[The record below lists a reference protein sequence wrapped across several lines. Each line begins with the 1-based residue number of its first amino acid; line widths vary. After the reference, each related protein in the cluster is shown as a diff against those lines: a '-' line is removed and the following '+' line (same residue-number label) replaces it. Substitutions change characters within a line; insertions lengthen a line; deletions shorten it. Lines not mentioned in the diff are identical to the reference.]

1 VNYDTA
7 WTYAYDA
14 GKKTDTTDLVAL
26 LYDAKVLSNG
36 TSVCVG
42 FASDSTGEKKS
53 LILQL
58 DFQGKLVRKQLLGTK
73 SLTHS
78 YYDGQSAHCIA
89 VAKNG
94 DFLIGGERYIAPLVM
109 RLDSLGNI
117 KGTSWYYDSTKGV
130 LGDRLKG
137 SGIINSIKETTN
149 GKIICVAG
157 DDYNNLTTAPSNY
170 AAYIAFDS
178 TVTLQRTHEWPSVA
192 GYKIGGRDIEDIGN
206 NTYLM
211 SGNEAVVG
219 MDTNTTELWK
229 AKYTYNVDNVGSQ
242 IAKVNGAKAL
252 RDGRLMVIGQEY
264 EPDSY
269 VRWGNFYY
277 DAWWAEIAFA
287 YGSITTSD
295 TTGYKGANDN
305 FVDFVQL
312 ADDKLAFVGSRGG
325 HNGYSPVWVVVT
337 DVLGK
342 KKLFSKDFFIQD
354 SLVSPTQYPL
364 SIAASPDNGFTIVG
378 YLNKNSGRHAFAAHF
393 VPKAIS
399 AVTNITAGRR
409 AGSWLQARVSK
420 TRLMVS
426 IPAGFQETWETN
438 EVSIFDMLGK
448 RIAFQAMEARRNSA
462 VSFDISKFPAGT
474 YFVRLQTAKNI
485 QTAKLLIGK

>member
-1 VNYDTA
+1 
-7 WTYAYDA
+7 
-14 GKKTDTTDLVAL
+14 
-26 LYDAKVLSNG
+26 
-36 TSVCVG
+36 
-42 FASDSTGEKKS
+42 
-53 LILQL
+53 
-58 DFQGKLVRKQLLGTK
+58 
-73 SLTHS
+73 
-78 YYDGQSAHCIA
+78 

-94 DFLIGGERYIAPLVM
+94 DFLIGGERYLAPLVM

-117 KGTSWYYDSTKGV
+117 KGTSWFYDSTKDV
-130 LGDRLKG
+130 LGRMLKG
-137 SGIINSIKETTN
+137 SGIINSIKETKN
-149 GKIICVAG
+149 GKIMCVAG

-170 AAYIAFDS
+170 AAYIAYDS
-178 TVTLQRTHEWPSVA
+178 TVTLQYTHQWYNVA

-242 IAKVNGAKAL
+242 IAEVNRAKAL

-295 TTGYKGANDN
+295 TAGYKGGNDY
-305 FVDFVQL
+305 FEDFVQL
-312 ADDKLAFVGSRGG
+312 ADDKLAFVGTHGG
-325 HNGYSPVWVVVT
+325 HNGHSPVWVVVT
-337 DVLGK
+337 DVSGK

-354 SLVSPTQYPL
+354 SLQSPTQYPL

-393 VPKAIS
+393 IPKAIS
-399 AVTNITAGRR
+399 AVTNIASDRKE
-409 AGSWLQARVSK
+409 GSRLKVRVSK

-426 IPAGFQETWETN
+426 LPVGFQKTRETDEI
-438 EVSIFDMLGK
+438 SIFDMLGK
-448 RIAFQAMEARRNSA
+448 RVAIQTLETRRNSP
-462 VSFDISKFPAGT
+462 VSFDISRFPAGT

-485 QTAKLLIGK
+485 QTAKLVIGFNLK